1 MKHIF
6 IVLLLATVL
15 GAIAAPQDTR
25 PPLSKDEVLDLLNS
39 STPRKEIV
47 TTINRYGIDF
57 EPTDAALA
65 ELKKAGASPE
75 LLASLRKAWRPEA
88 IKPLSDKDVLMMVA
102 EDQSSE
108 AILRTIDARG
118 ISFQPTTAILAE
130 LQAQGAKEMLLDALR
145 GMSPRP
151 FSKIELLRLV
161 AMRPDSVRLTQEVQ
175 ERGIDFEPRSQ
186 DLQALR
192 AAGAQESLVEA
203 VREAKRGTPF
213 VPLKFSGPA
222 GAHTANLMASA
233 PLVKGKEATLL
244 CESSDKSVPVYALPS
259 DLGKIAASLPCGDKV
274 TFIEKVVS
282 PPGIAKILYA
292 GGKEGFVSDAYLELA
307 MSNVTPPV
315 LISQTVAPYTPQ
327 ARRDKLEGTVK
338 LSIII
343 GPQGNVTDV
352 QETSERLGDGL
363 DESAIENV
371 RTWKFSPARREGVPV
386 AARFEVQIAFRLNV
400 NKKP

>member
-1 MKHIF
+1 
-6 IVLLLATVL
+6 
-15 GAIAAPQDTR
+15 
-25 PPLSKDEVLDLLNS
+25 
-39 STPRKEIV
+39 
-47 TTINRYGIDF
+47 
-57 EPTDAALA
+57 
-65 ELKKAGASPE
+65 
-75 LLASLRKAWRPEA
+75 
-88 IKPLSDKDVLMMVA
+88 MVA

-108 AILRTIDARG
+108 AILRSIGARG
-118 ISFQPTTAILAE
+118 ISFQPTAAILAE

-151 FSKIELLRLV
+151 FSKAELLRL
-161 AMRPDSVRLTQEVQ
+161 AATRADSVRLTQEVR

-203 VREAKRGTPF
+203 VREAKQGKPF
-213 VPLKFSGPA
+213 VALKFSGPA
-222 GAHTANLMASA
+222 GTHVANVMASP
-233 PLVKGKEATLL
+233 PLVAGKETTLI
-244 CESSDKSVPVYALPS
+244 CDSSDRSVPVFASPG
-259 DLGKIAASLPCGDKV
+259 DLGKIAANLRCGGKV
-274 TFIEKVVS
+274 TFVEKVAI
-282 PPGIAKILYA
+282 PPGIDKILYA
-292 GGKEGFVSDAYLELA
+292 DGKEGFVSDAYLEVA

-338 LSIII
+338 LSIVI

-363 DESAIENV
+363 DESAIANV
-371 RTWKFSPARREGVPV
+371 KTWKFSPARRDGVPV
-386 AARFEVQIAFRLNV
+386 AARFEVEITFRLNV